1 MKADTWLQRYWRP
14 MMAVVYMAIILFDFI
29 IFPIFWSIVQV
40 YGSTG
45 VVSLQWSPLTLLSG
59 GVFHA
64 AMGAVLGVAAWT
76 RGKEKIEREFTEEVA
91 ALKGDHSDWE
101 HGFHSGCCA
110 AFSYVLTCLDKDM
123 GVEVA
128 EEEFP
133 MLDS

>member
-40 YGSTG
+40 YDSTG

-76 RGKEKIEREFTEEVA
+76 RGKEKIERLKTE
-91 ALKGDHSDWE
+91 
-101 HGFHSGCCA
+101 
-110 AFSYVLTCLDKDM
+110 Y
-123 GVEVA
+123 
-128 EEEFP
+128 EETP
-133 MLDS
+133 NGG